1 MARQHHQNV
10 HSAHPRDEVHSTA
23 ASLANEHTGLDPAQT
38 AKALRKLIDAI
49 DEVARSYELIMHCH
63 AYSIL
68 DDAIKIL
75 GTQTALSLV
84 LEGDTCVLVRRI
96 LAAEVLAKEPTPL
109 YSLDELA
116 SKIERFVDYLTQDR
130 DHFLTTGLPRR
141 CFRESRWLYQQL
153 AWLYDTR
160 CTSSPYPNDELS
172 SDWTEDTP
180 AYSWEC
186 SVAPPL
192 RLGSLEQ
199 RGNRWQECTS
209 EEADYL
215 PGLKPED
222 AARLETDRPTF
233 FEIKVEV
240 LRRLAK
246 ALQDRNA
253 DNLWEK
259 CLEFLVGRLTAD
271 EVRFYLRMDAYYL
284 EAYSRGSRKNAC
296 RKLLPGGLTDLLE
309 FVGYVGKEVRVG
321 TMAKTRQALADV
333 SPLHEGGGRPFDGL
347 DAQRAYFESIKRYG
361 PTILDRALDQFLT
374 LTEQEA
380 GFWTAYW
387 RQISDYVVRRFFPDG
402 SVKAAVAA
410 ISANTRQRFL
420 QSFAELSACSLE
432 VTHEEPWVPIIPP
445 EATEVSPTPNSN
457 RNKKALVTFPS
468 PADLRWEEVTLTFVS
483 KEAVLIEARN
493 IRKTHTYAE
502 LGFKDGRRGDCP
514 DSRWHVL
521 RCFAPQAG
529 EVFWEKE
536 LPEKRV
542 KELKTAV
549 KDLRKRL
556 KGIFGIND
564 DPFEEHRRFRRYRP
578 KFHVVD
584 RNPPEELRRKNEDD
598 DD

>member
-10 HSAHPRDEVHSTA
+10 HSAHLRDEVHSTA

-38 AKALRKLIDAI
+38 AEALRKLIDAI
-49 DEVARSYELIMHCH
+49 DDVARSYELITHCH

-109 YSLDELA
+109 YSLDKLA

-199 RGNRWQECTS
+199 RGDRWQECTS

-246 ALQDRNA
+246 ALQDP
-253 DNLWEK
+253 K
-259 CLEFLVGRLTAD
+259 CHQPMGEIRWNSWWDASQPMRLGFTCGWMPTTSKHIVVAA
-271 EVRFYLRMDAYYL
+271 ER
-284 EAYSRGSRKNAC
+284 NAC
-296 RKLLPGGLTDLLE
+296 RKLIPGGLTDLLE
-309 FVGYVGKEVRVG
+309 FVGYVGKEILVG
-321 TMAKTRQALADV
+321 TMDKTRQALADV
-333 SPLHEGGGRPFDGL
+333 FPLHEGGGRPFDGL
-347 DAQRAYFESIKRYG
+347 DAQRLLRVNQ
-361 PTILDRALDQFLT
+361 ALRP
-374 LTEQEA
+374 
-380 GFWTAYW
+380 YNS
-387 RQISDYVVRRFFPDG
+387 RPRPG
-402 SVKAAVAA
+402 SVSDAHRAGGGV
-410 ISANTRQRFL
+410 L
-420 QSFAELSACSLE
+420 DGLL
-432 VTHEEPWVPIIPP
+432 
-445 EATEVSPTPNSN
+445 ATN
-457 RNKKALVTFPS
+457 
-468 PADLRWEEVTLTFVS
+468 LRL
-483 KEAVLIEARN
+483 
-493 IRKTHTYAE
+493 
-502 LGFKDGRRGDCP
+502 RRAP
-514 DSRWHVL
+514 VFSRWVREGRSCRHI
-521 RCFAPQAG
+521 R
-529 EVFWEKE
+529 
-536 LPEKRV
+536 
-542 KELKTAV
+542 
-549 KDLRKRL
+549 
-556 KGIFGIND
+556 
-564 DPFEEHRRFRRYRP
+564 
-578 KFHVVD
+578 
-584 RNPPEELRRKNEDD
+584 
-598 DD
+598 